1 MEGVF
6 SVIPFL
12 ILITAISVAALL
24 VLWCYITKQELR
36 QKMDMVNSAKS
47 QLKACRQTLQTLD
60 DAAQTEQAQAVAER
74 CWDIYLQA
82 VTLYNDTLH
91 RPVYRF
97 PAALLHYRP
106 IKLK

>member
-1 MEGVF
+1 M
-6 SVIPFL
+6 IPIL
-12 ILITAISVAALL
+12 ILIAAVSVAALL
-24 VLWCYITKQELR
+24 WLWCYITRQELR
-36 QKMDMVNSAKS
+36 QKTDMVNSAKS
-47 QLKACRQTLQTLD
+47 QLKACSQTLQALSD
-60 DAAQTEQAQAVAER
+60 ESQIAQARAVAER

-82 VTLYNDTLH
+82 VTLYNDTLR